1 MNDKTIKLMSN
12 IITLSNQI
20 TNMDR
25 DLNQTIEKLK
35 SLEQDISDTTIKIN
49 EGIKELIMN
58 LNSI

>member
-20 TNMDR
+20 TNMER

-35 SLEQDISDTTIKIN
+35 SLEQDISDTTMKVN
-49 EGIKELIMN
+49 EGVKELSMN
-58 LNSI
+58 LNLI

>member
-20 TNMDR
+20 TNMER

-35 SLEQDISDTTIKIN
+35 SLEQDISDTTMKVN
-49 EGIKELIMN
+49 EGIKELSMN
-58 LNSI
+58 LNLI

>member
-20 TNMDR
+20 TNMER
-25 DLNQTIEKLK
+25 DLSQTIEKLK
-35 SLEQDISDTTIKIN
+35 SLEQDISDITIRMN
-49 EGIKELIMN
+49 EGIEELTMN

>member
-20 TNMDR
+20 TNMER

-49 EGIKELIMN
+49 EGVKELSMN